1 MNISNKTKKVLDA
14 LVKLNT
20 EEGRPPTLRALAK
33 AAGLS
38 STWTVRHHL
47 NKLVQAGYIKIKS
60 SISRGIELLK
70 SLSGLPLLG
79 RISAG
84 LPIDAVENIEEHIDS
99 VAGFFGIKDGF
110 ALRVKGDSMIG
121 AGIFDG
127 DIVFVKKQAT
137 ANNGDIVAALIGEE
151 ATVKRFYGGENGIE
165 LRAENPKYG
174 PIIPKKLKIM
184 GKVTGV
190 MRKIK

>member
-1 MNISNKTKKVLDA
+1 MTISDKTKKILDA
-14 LVKLNT
+14 IVRLRN

-47 NKLVQAGYIKIKS
+47 KKLAEEGYIKMKN

-70 SLSGLPLLG
+70 PASGLPLLG

-84 LPIDAVENIEEHIDS
+84 LPIDAVENTEEHIDG
-99 VAGFFGIKDGF
+99 VAEYFGIKDGF
-110 ALRVKGDSMIG
+110 ALRVKGDSMTG

-127 DIVFVKKQAT
+127 DIVFVRKQST
-137 ANNGDIVAALIGEE
+137 ANTGDIVAALIGEE
-151 ATVKRFYGGENGIE
+151 ATVKRFYGGEKGIE

-174 PIIPKKLKIM
+174 PLIPKQVKIM

-190 MRKIK
+190 MRKIR

>member
-33 AAGLS
+33 ATGLS

-70 SLSGLPLLG
+70 PLSGLPLLG

-137 ANNGDIVAALIGEE
+137 ANTGDIVAALIGEE
-151 ATVKRFYGGENGIE
+151 ATVKRFYGD
-165 LRAENPKYG
+165 
-174 PIIPKKLKIM
+174 
-184 GKVTGV
+184 
-190 MRKIK
+190 RKSTRLNSSH